1 MTSTEESFDFLDSAV
16 DELIQNNP
24 SDTPAT
30 HLHCELRMTFAKLR
44 RIIKWREKLIFAHSS
59 KHHI

>member
-1 MTSTEESFDFLDSAV
+1 MISTGESFDFLDSAV

-30 HLHCELRMTFAKLR
+30 HLHSELRMTFAKLR
-44 RIIKWREKLIFAHSS
+44 KIVKSE
-59 KHHI
+59 